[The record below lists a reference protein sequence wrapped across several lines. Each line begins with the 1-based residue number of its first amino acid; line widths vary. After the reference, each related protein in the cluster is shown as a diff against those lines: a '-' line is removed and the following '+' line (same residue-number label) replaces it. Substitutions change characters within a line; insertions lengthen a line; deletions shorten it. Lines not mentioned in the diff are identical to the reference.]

1 MRNGFRR
8 LQAVYGKQ
16 HIGEKQKL
24 YFEILPRI
32 QVGLKYRKNTFEY
45 LFFVKNASKGYLAR
59 KNAKFRPKAVGILQE
74 KVVQYLAW
82 RDVRSI
88 QIKVK

>member
-8 LQAVYGKQ
+8 LQAMHGMQ

-32 QVGLKYRKNTFEY
+32 QV
-45 LFFVKNASKGYLAR
+45 
-59 KNAKFRPKAVGILQE
+59 
-74 KVVQYLAW
+74 
-82 RDVRSI
+82 
-88 QIKVK
+88 